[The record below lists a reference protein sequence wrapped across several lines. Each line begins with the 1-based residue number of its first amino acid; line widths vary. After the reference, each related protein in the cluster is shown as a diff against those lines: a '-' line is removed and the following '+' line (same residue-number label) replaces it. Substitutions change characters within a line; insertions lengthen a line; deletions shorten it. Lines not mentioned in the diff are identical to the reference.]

1 MEEGALVGFF
11 AIYFASITL
20 IIGLLLVRGKRH

>member
-11 AIYFASITL
+11 AIHFATITA
-20 IIGLLLVRGKRH
+20 IIGLLLVGKRKR